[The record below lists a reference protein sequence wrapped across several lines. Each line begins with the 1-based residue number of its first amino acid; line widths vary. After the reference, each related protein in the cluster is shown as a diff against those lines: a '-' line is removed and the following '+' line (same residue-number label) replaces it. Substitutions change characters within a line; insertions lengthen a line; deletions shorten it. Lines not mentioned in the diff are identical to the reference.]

1 MDLIQKIQILN
12 NYLKVKNYNK
22 VIEGSLKILKKIPN
36 NSYLLN
42 LIGMGYQGLN
52 QHNNA
57 IHYFEQ
63 SIHFDKKNIAAINN
77 LGNSHKA
84 INDFDLAKF
93 NYEKALELDPNYIN
107 AYNNYA
113 NLKTIYNDYDGAIK
127 LFKQGIEIIKKN
139 INFSLEK
146 QLNLMFSLASAYHS
160 INKIVE
166 AKKTINEI
174 LIIDPKHTSAH
185 KLLSSIIKYSQKN
198 TDSIDHLNKMEELI
212 NSNQLDKDNRI
223 DLNFAL
229 GKSYDDLKNYEKAF
243 KYLDEANALKY
254 AQSGTSI
261 VGEEKVIKNLI
272 QVFNEIDL
280 DKTNQNFT
288 DKKIIFICG
297 MPRSG
302 TTLTEQIIA
311 AHDSVYGAGELI
323 YLQDL
328 VKQNFV
334 NDGKLNKQKIIDSQL
349 KSENFIS
356 KEYFNY
362 LKFYKISEEYITD
375 KAPQNFRLIGFIKL
389 FFPNSKVI
397 HCYRDAKD
405 NCLSLFKNAFSSSM
419 MNWTNRQEDIAG
431 YYNLYSEIM
440 NFWKSKIP
448 NFIYDVKYESL
459 VENKDSEIKKILEFC
474 NLNLDKK
481 CFNHHDNS
489 KTPIKTVSISQARQP
504 IYNSSVNLNSNY
516 DKYLE
521 KMFNLLNKN

>member
-63 SIHFDKKNIAAINN
+63 SINFDKKNIAAINN

-448 NFIYDVKYESL
+448 NFIHDVKYESL

>member
-448 NFIYDVKYESL
+448 NFIHDVKYESL

-504 IYNSSVNLNSNY
+504 IYSSSVNLNSKY
-516 DKYLE
+516 DKFLE
-521 KMFNLLNKN
+521 KMFNQLG